1 MYARFVG
8 PKTNV
13 ERETGNREREMI
25 GDDLAERLL
34 DFADQ
39 VLRLCRD
46 LRQDVPGRH
55 VARQLIRAASA
66 GGAIY
71 EEARG
76 AESRADFVH
85 KIGIATKE
93 VRESLYWLKLIDRS
107 QLAPGRSVQ
116 KLIDE
121 ASQLVAI
128 LTASGR
134 TAKAKA
140 RSGTQTEES

>member
-1 MYARFVG
+1 M
-8 PKTNV
+8 K
-13 ERETGNREREMI
+13 

-34 DFADQ
+34 EFAHQ
-39 VLRLCRD
+39 VLRLCKE
-46 LRQDVPGRH
+46 LRQDLPGRH
-55 VARQLIRAASA
+55 VARQLIRASSA

-93 VRESLYWLKLIDRS
+93 VRESLYWLKLIERAD
-107 QLAPGRSVQ
+107 LAPGHRP
-116 KLIDE
+116 KELIRE
-121 ASQLVAI
+121 AGELVAI

-134 TAKAKA
+134 TAKARTGNGRTPGIGPSDVIGA
-140 RSGTQTEES
+140 GSRDR